1 VTPAKRRAPAPRMG
15 PATSASDL
23 HRTRGPRPV
32 VCAVITVSDTRRG
45 PADTAGAAIQSLLEQ
60 AGHRVVSREWVKD
73 DVRAIRA
80 AVKKALARPSVD
92 AAILTGGT
100 GAAARDVTPEA
111 LQPLVDRWLPG
122 FGELFR
128 WRSLSTVGTAAWL
141 SRAAAGIVRD
151 RLVVLLPGSEPAVRQ
166 AVADVLLPE
175 LVHVIRLLG
184 RFPSED

>member
-1 VTPAKRRAPAPRMG
+1 MTPAKRRAPAPRMG